1 MNCVI
6 IEDEKPAAEKLLSL
20 LALCNQQVYVEVV
33 LGSVKEAIGWLQ
45 EHPTPELIFMDIELS
60 DGLSFKIFEEINVEC
75 PVIFT
80 TAYDEYWQEAFEYN
94 SIDYLLKPIKPEK
107 LEAALNKYQKLKQ
120 HFTGY
125 KALASWP
132 VVTQSAQAPTS
143 GYKKRFLV
151 KRGTDYISIKVE
163 EIAYFY
169 ATHKLV
175 CMVDSSGQKFIMDQS
190 LADIETQVDPTAF
203 YRVNRKY
210 LVNMSAIRRI
220 KTYPKSKLL
229 LEVVPL
235 VTEDIIISQE
245 NAAAFKQ
252 WMGQ

>member
-1 MNCVI
+1 MKCII

-20 LALCNQQVYVEVV
+20 LALSDQEVTVDVV
-33 LGSVKEAIGWLQ
+33 LGSIKEAITWLQ
-45 EHPTPELIFMDIELS
+45 QHPAPELIFMDIELS
-60 DGLSFKIFEEINVEC
+60 DGVSFKIFEEINVEC

-94 SIDYLLKPIKPEK
+94 SIDYLLKPVKPEK
-107 LEAALNKYQKLKQ
+107 LDAALKKYQKLKQ
-120 HFTGY
+120 HFTGSY
-125 KALASWP
+125 QALTNWP
-132 VVTQSAQAPTS
+132 QASAQS

-151 KRGTDYISIKVE
+151 KRGTDYVSIKAE
-163 EIAYFY
+163 EVAYFY

-175 CMVDSSGQKFIMDQS
+175 CMVDGSGQKFIMDQS
-190 LADIETQVDPTAF
+190 LADIETQVDPAVF

-210 LVNMSAIRRI
+210 LVNMSAIKRI
-220 KTYPKSKLL
+220 KSYPKSKLL
-229 LEVVPL
+229 LEVAPL

>member
-20 LALCNQQVYVEVV
+20 LALCNQQVYVEIV
-33 LGSVKEAIGWLQ
+33 LGSVKEAISWLQ

-120 HFTGY
+120 HFIGY
-125 KALASWP
+125 KALANWP
-132 VVTQSAQAPTS
+132 VTQPPT
-143 GYKKRFLV
+143 GGIAGFKKRFLV
-151 KRGTDYISIKVE
+151 KRGTDYISIKAE
-163 EIAYFY
+163 EVAYFY

-190 LADIETQVDPTAF
+190 LADIETQVDPAAF

-210 LVNMSAIRRI
+210 LVNMSAIKRI
-220 KTYPKSKLL
+220 KAYPKSKLL

>member
-1 MNCVI
+1 MKCVI

-20 LALCNQQVYVEVV
+20 LAVSNQQVYVEAV
-33 LGSVKEAIGWLQ
+33 LGSVNEAIDWLQ
-45 EHPTPELIFMDIELS
+45 QHASPELIFMDIELS
-60 DGLSFKIFEEINVEC
+60 DGLSFKIFEQINIEC
-75 PVIFT
+75 PVIFV
-80 TAYDEYWQEAFEYN
+80 TAYDEYWQEAFEHN
-94 SIDYLLKPIKPEK
+94 SIDYLLKPVKPEK
-107 LEAALNKYQKLKQ
+107 LDAALKKYQKLKQ
-120 HFTGY
+120 HFTGNY
-125 KALASWP
+125 QTLASWP
-132 VVTQSAQAPTS
+132 IAQSQT

-151 KRGTDYISIKVE
+151 KRGTDYISIKAE
-163 EIAYFY
+163 EVAYFY

-210 LVNMSAIRRI
+210 LVNMSAIKRI
-220 KTYPKSKLL
+220 KAYPKSKLL
-229 LEVVPL
+229 LEVAPL

-245 NAAAFKQ
+245 NAAAFKH

>member
-1 MNCVI
+1 MKCVI

-20 LALCNQQVYVEVV
+20 LALTDQPVTVEVV
-33 LGSVKEAIGWLQ
+33 LGSVQEAIEWLR
-45 EHPTPELIFMDIELS
+45 EHASPELIFMDIELS
-60 DGLSFKIFEEINVEC
+60 DGLSFKIFEHINIEC
-75 PVIFT
+75 PVIFI

-94 SIDYLLKPIKPEK
+94 SIDYLLKPVKPEK

-120 HFTGY
+120 HFTANY
-125 KALASWP
+125 QALANWP
-132 VVTQSAQAPTS
+132 LAQPQG

-151 KRGTDYISIKVE
+151 KRGTDYISIKTE

-175 CMVDSSGQKFIMDQS
+175 CMVDSAGQKFIMDQS
-190 LADIETQVDPTAF
+190 LADIETQVDPAVF

-210 LVNMSAIRRI
+210 LVNMSAIKRI

-229 LEVVPL
+229 LEVTPL

>member
-1 MNCVI
+1 MKCVI
-6 IEDEKPAAEKLLSL
+6 IEDEKPAAEKLISL
-20 LALCNQQVYVEVV
+20 LALSNQQVYVEAV
-33 LGSVKEAIGWLQ
+33 LGSINEAMEWLQ
-45 EHPTPELIFMDIELS
+45 HHPTPELIFMDIELS
-60 DGLSFKIFEEINVEC
+60 DGLSFKIFEQFNIEC

-80 TAYDEYWQEAFEYN
+80 TAYDEYWQEAFEHN

-107 LEAALNKYQKLKQ
+107 LDAALNKYQKLKQ
-120 HFTGY
+120 HFTANY
-125 KALASWP
+125 QSLSRWP
-132 VVTQSAQAPTS
+132 ATQSQT

-151 KRGTDYISIKVE
+151 KRGTDYISIKTE
-163 EIAYFY
+163 EVAYFY

-190 LADIETQVDPTAF
+190 LADIETQVDPAAF

-210 LVNMSAIRRI
+210 LVNMSAIKRI
-220 KTYPKSKLL
+220 KAYPKSKLL

>member
-1 MNCVI
+1 MKCVI

-20 LALCNQQVYVEVV
+20 LAVSNQEIYVEAI
-33 LGSVKEAIGWLQ
+33 LASVKEAIDWLQ
-45 EHPTPELIFMDIELS
+45 QHALPELIFMDIELS
-60 DGLSFKIFEEINVEC
+60 DGLSFKIFEQINIEC
-75 PVIFT
+75 PVIFI

-94 SIDYLLKPIKPEK
+94 SIDYLLKPVKPEK
-107 LEAALNKYQKLKQ
+107 LDATLKKYQKLKQ
-120 HFTGY
+120 HFTANY
-125 KALASWP
+125 QTLASWP
-132 VVTQSAQAPTS
+132 LTQSQA

-151 KRGTDYISIKVE
+151 KRGTDYISIKAE
-163 EIAYFY
+163 EVAYFY

-210 LVNMSAIRRI
+210 LVNMSAIKRI
-220 KTYPKSKLL
+220 KCYPKSKLL

>member
-20 LALCNQQVYVEVV
+20 LALGSQPVFVEGI
-33 LGSVKEAIGWLQ
+33 LGSVREAISWLQ

-107 LEAALNKYQKLKQ
+107 LDAALNKYQKLKQ

-132 VVTQSAQAPTS
+132 VTQAAQSQTGTG

-151 KRGTDYISIKVE
+151 KRGTDYVSIKVE

-190 LADIETQVDPTAF
+190 LADI
-203 YRVNRKY
+203 
-210 LVNMSAIRRI
+210 
-220 KTYPKSKLL
+220 
-229 LEVVPL
+229 
-235 VTEDIIISQE
+235 
-245 NAAAFKQ
+245 
-252 WMGQ
+252 

>member
-1 MNCVI
+1 MKCII

-20 LALCNQQVYVEVV
+20 LAISDQPVTVDVV
-33 LGSVKEAIGWLQ
+33 LGSVQEAIGWLQ
-45 EHPTPELIFMDIELS
+45 QHPTPELIFMDIELS

-94 SIDYLLKPIKPEK
+94 SIDYLLKPVKPEK

-120 HFTGY
+120 HFTGNY
-125 KALASWP
+125 QSLTNWP
-132 VVTQSAQAPTS
+132 LTQSTT

-151 KRGTDYISIKVE
+151 KRGTDYISIKAE
-163 EIAYFY
+163 EVAYFY

-190 LADIETQVDPTAF
+190 LADIETQVDPAVF

-210 LVNMSAIRRI
+210 LVNMSAIKRI
-220 KTYPKSKLL
+220 KTYPKSKLM
-229 LEVVPL
+229 LEVAPL

>member
-20 LALCNQQVYVEVV
+20 LALCSQQVYVEVV
-33 LGSVKEAIGWLQ
+33 LGSVKEAISWLQ

-75 PVIFT
+75 PIIFT

-132 VVTQSAQAPTS
+132 VTQLTQSQT
-143 GYKKRFLV
+143 GGFKKRFLV
-151 KRGTDYISIKVE
+151 KRGTDYISIKAE

-190 LADIETQVDPTAF
+190 LADIETQVDPAAF

-210 LVNMSAIRRI
+210 LVNMSAIKRI

-229 LEVVPL
+229 LEIVPL

-245 NAAAFKQ
+245 NAAAFKH